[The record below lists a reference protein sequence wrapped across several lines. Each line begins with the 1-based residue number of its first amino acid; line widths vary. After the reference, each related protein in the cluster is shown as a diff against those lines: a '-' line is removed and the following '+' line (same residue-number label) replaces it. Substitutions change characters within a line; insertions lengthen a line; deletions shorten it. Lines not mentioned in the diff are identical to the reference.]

1 MRSETFVD
9 NETLVVTGES
19 FGQPETS
26 AALQWS
32 LKRTI
37 NDRAPTINVVS
48 NGADASIIAFDL
60 RVDLLSDP
68 TVADITRGMEIEL
81 ASYQPLSG
89 QAPKLR
95 SEVTRQLLEQIID
108 FAYQPPKSKY

>member
-1 MRSETFVD
+1 MRSETFID
-9 NETLVVTGES
+9 NVTLVVTGES

-37 NDRAPTINVVS
+37 SDRPPTINVLS
-48 NGADASIIAFDL
+48 DGADASIIAFDL

-68 TVADITRGMEIEL
+68 TITEITRGMEIEL

-89 QAPKLR
+89 QTPQLR
-95 SEVTRQLLEQIID
+95 AEVTRQLFEQIID